1 MTNKLAWSSIK
12 LVNAD
17 AGTYY
22 SLRGGQIHAGS
33 GASLSDVRTLLFW
46 TFNPDPKTDKS
57 YDVDS
62 QETRLTLIVS
72 LGNAIWRN
80 LIENGDERKQ
90 MLYVMSYVL
99 KTCSQKYIETCV
111 NTLQNYPKIP
121 TLIRQ
126 MKNWPLKTD
135 PNDDTKQVYRNVK
148 DYISKK
154 NNDLFN
160 QKNSNNV

>member
-1 MTNKLAWSSIK
+1 
-12 LVNAD
+12 
-17 AGTYY
+17 
-22 SLRGGQIHAGS
+22 
-33 GASLSDVRTLLFW
+33 
-46 TFNPDPKTDKS
+46 
-57 YDVDS
+57 
-62 QETRLTLIVS
+62 
-72 LGNAIWRN
+72 
-80 LIENGDERKQ
+80 
-90 MLYVMSYVL
+90 MSYVL

-154 NNDLFN
+154 NNDLFD
-160 QKNSNNV
+160 QINSNNV